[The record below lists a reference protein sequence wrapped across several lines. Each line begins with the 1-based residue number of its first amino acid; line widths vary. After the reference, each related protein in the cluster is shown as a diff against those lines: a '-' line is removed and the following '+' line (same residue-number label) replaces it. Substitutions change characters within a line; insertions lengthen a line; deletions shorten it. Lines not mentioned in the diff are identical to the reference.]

1 MQYDLKCLA
10 VPLPEDVLKLK
21 YYGDIERLNR
31 VIDRKLEKDIPWAL
45 KERLRLEKEIMALW
59 PRAYPHTE
67 ENALRMLREEVLI
80 QREAPVSAS
89 LACTRPTLGRDFS
102 RGSLMRM
109 TETSCRLTATLR
121 ASS

>member
-1 MQYDLKCLA
+1 MRYDLKCLA

-31 VIDRKLEKDIPWAL
+31 VIDKKLTKDIPWAL

-67 ENALRMLREEVLI
+67 EKALSMPRECPFPI
-80 QREAPVSAS
+80 CCRSPGSAVPNRRN
-89 LACTRPTLGRDFS
+89 T
-102 RGSLMRM
+102 
-109 TETSCRLTATLR
+109 
-121 ASS
+121 